1 MTSRVFTFSPNNT
14 YANDYY
20 NACKKFDNIQ
30 AKVINYEHKTDDRE
44 SPEYKKM
51 IEEFRYWDNQVP
63 ETSNIAGAYEVKLAQ
78 KEEEKQAKQDKQNVS
93 NPIGMNL
100 NYLA

>member
-1 MTSRVFTFSPNNT
+1 MTSRVFTYSPNNT

-44 SPEYKKM
+44 SPEDKKM
-51 IEEFRYWDNQVP
+51 SEEFRYWDNQVP